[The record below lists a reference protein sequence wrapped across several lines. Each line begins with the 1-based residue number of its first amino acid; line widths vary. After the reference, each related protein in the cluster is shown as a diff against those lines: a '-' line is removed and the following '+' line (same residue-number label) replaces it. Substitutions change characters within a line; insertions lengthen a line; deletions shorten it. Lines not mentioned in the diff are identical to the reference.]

1 MPSNGCGS
9 RSAAS
14 ISPSSTI
21 RDGATPNPAAT
32 RSAVPNRL
40 ASTGIFAP
48 ARGLEHQGRSAGCEN
63 AAVNLGHFMN
73 EADRLADSRQ
83 KTAIFEEADE
93 GAKVAKSRKVA
104 ERHSALVPYSDVKP
118 H

>member
-9 RSAAS
+9 RRAAS

-21 RDGATPNPAAT
+21 RDGVTPNPAAT

-48 ARGLEHQGRSAGCEN
+48 RACLEHEGRTAGHEN
-63 AAVNLGHFMN
+63 AAVNLGHLMD
-73 EADRLADSRQ
+73 EADRLPDSRQ
-83 KTAIFEEADE
+83 ID
-93 GAKVAKSRKVA
+93 GALRGS
-104 ERHSALVPYSDVKP
+104 E
-118 H
+118 